1 MDTKDLP
8 AVRVTDYTVSHTFDT
23 HKNGV
28 KSSHF
33 VSMRFS
39 IDRPATPE
47 EAEALAFQS
56 SMVVTRASYYQA
68 LARGAITVDEANEL
82 IRGARESHEHIF
94 KKKLAPA
101 AGGSGD

>member
-1 MDTKDLP
+1 MDTKLP
-8 AVRVTDYTVSHTFDT
+8 SARVTDYTVSHAFDT

-39 IDRPATPE
+39 VEPSVTPE

-56 SMVVTRASYYQA
+56 SAIVTRATYYQA
-68 LARGAITVDEANEL
+68 LARGAITVDEANEM
-82 IRGARESHEHIF
+82 IKGSRENHEHIF
-94 KKKLAPA
+94 KKKLLPVIEKKNN
-101 AGGSGD
+101 D

>member
-1 MDTKDLP
+1 MDTKLP
-8 AVRVTDYTVSHTFDT
+8 SARVTDYTVSHTFDT
-23 HKNGV
+23 HKNGA

-39 IDRPATPE
+39 VERPVTPE

-56 SMVVTRASYYQA
+56 SVVVTRATYYQA

-82 IRGARESHEHIF
+82 IKGSRENHEHIF
-94 KKKLAPA
+94 AKKLRPA
-101 AGGSGD
+101 AEEGK